1 MMKIRSTGKIVLSCF
16 LSLCLLLS
24 LVTAASLT
32 SFAEGD
38 EATAVTV
45 VDVTGLTDAQKDGA
59 HWVLESAPADKGGVN
74 SDSFRIKHVASGKY
88 FAVDADKNMVLSAYD
103 ANDQKQVWQVT
114 DWYGYYWC
122 LMNVAANGWL
132 TLDANT
138 KDLSLVSGDGKVE
151 FSIITVDNYEAG
163 KVTHENQGQLKNK
176 EERDALDGAEIIIA
190 QRYEANWTEHIY
202 QLYAPVPGNTDPE
215 PTPSK
220 DEVIVTDVNAL
231 EDAQK
236 DGTHWV
242 LEFAPA
248 DKGGYN
254 EDSFRIKHVATGK
267 YFAIDAED
275 KFVLSAYD
283 ATNQKQVW
291 QVGDNWSYVWNLYN
305 LGKGA
310 FVKLDTD
317 TKALSFHD
325 DGGPQFGIATVANY
339 EAGKL
344 TYEDQGQLKN
354 KTERDALNG
363 AEIII
368 AQRFEGNWTEYI
380 YQLYAPVP
388 ATDPGTD
395 PDEPEEKP
403 ADPEGKLPES
413 GVEFVHDS
421 WLEDPESIQWIIE
434 EAPGSTADSRLYLIK
449 HVATGM
455 YLCVDDL
462 GDRNKSNDKLGIAAR
477 NEEDL
482 TQVWKMWAH
491 YGEWPWVI
499 QNFDGRYLIA
509 GKEQPFALSL
519 SNTDPQNPL
528 FSLTPYADMANADD
542 FSEDYNPTLALK
554 DGSNLKDS
562 ALGIPLVITPRYE
575 VNWTEQH
582 WPLYAA
588 VEKDDDN
595 GDNSPETGNGFGS
608 LAIVGLL
615 LVLAGGTAVLCRKK
629 TQE

>member
-32 SFAEGD
+32 SFAKGD

-74 SDSFRIKHVASGKY
+74 TDSFRIKHVASGKY

-163 KVTHENQGQLKNK
+163 KVTHENQGQLKSK
-176 EERDALDGAEIIIA
+176 AERDALNGAEVIIA

-242 LEFAPA
+242 LESAP
-248 DKGGYN
+248 KPTGLN
-254 EDSFRIKHVATGK
+254 EDSFRIKHVASGK
-267 YFAIDAED
+267 YFAVDAD
-275 KFVLSAYD
+275 GNMVLSAYAAD
-283 ATNQKQVW
+283 DQKQVW
-291 QVGDNWSYVWNLYN
+291 QVYDWYGYFWCLMNV
-305 LGKGA
+305 GA
-310 FVKLDTD
+310 NGQLMLDAD
-317 TKALSFHD
+317 TKDLSLVNG
-325 DGGPQFGIATVANY
+325 DGKVDFSIITVDNY
-339 EAGKL
+339 NAGKY
-344 TYEDQGQLKN
+344 TEENQGQLKN
-354 KTERDALNG
+354 KAERDALNG

-368 AQRFEGNWTEYI
+368 TKRFEGNWTEYI

-395 PDEPEEKP
+395 PDEPGEKP

-462 GDRNKSNDKLGIAAR
+462 GDRNKSNDKLGLAER
-477 NEEDL
+477 SEEDL

-588 VEKDDDN
+588 VAKDDD
-595 GDNSPETGNGFGS
+595 GDNNPETGDNFGS

>member
-32 SFAEGD
+32 SFAKGD

-74 SDSFRIKHVASGKY
+74 TDSFRIKHVASGKY

-163 KVTHENQGQLKNK
+163 KVTHENQGQLK
-176 EERDALDGAEIIIA
+176 
-190 QRYEANWTEHIY
+190 
-202 QLYAPVPGNTDPE
+202 
-215 PTPSK
+215 SK
-220 DEVIVTDVNAL
+220 A
-231 EDAQK
+231 
-236 DGTHWV
+236 
-242 LEFAPA
+242 
-248 DKGGYN
+248 
-254 EDSFRIKHVATGK
+254 
-267 YFAIDAED
+267 
-275 KFVLSAYD
+275 
-283 ATNQKQVW
+283 
-291 QVGDNWSYVWNLYN
+291 
-305 LGKGA
+305 
-310 FVKLDTD
+310 
-317 TKALSFHD
+317 
-325 DGGPQFGIATVANY
+325 
-339 EAGKL
+339 
-344 TYEDQGQLKN
+344 
-354 KTERDALNG
+354 ERDALNG
-363 AEIII
+363 AEVII

-388 ATDPGTD
+388 TTDPGTD
-395 PDEPEEKP
+395 PDESGEKP

-462 GDRNKSNDKLGIAAR
+462 GDRNKTNDKLGLAER
-477 NEEDL
+477 SEEDL

-588 VEKDDDN
+588 VAKDDD
-595 GDNSPETGNGFGS
+595 GDNNPETGDNFGS